1 MGNLLGA
8 PITEK
13 ETHTGKTTQGLAF
26 GLSSMQGWRIHMEDS
41 HICQTEIYAEQE
53 VANGDNENM
62 GDSTIKNN
70 EVKKIL
76 LKDTSLFAV
85 FDGHA
90 GSFAAKFSA
99 ENYVQVLSREPLFV
113 KYAERMQDYDTAQN
127 LSTEEQH
134 ARDRELLELLEEAL
148 ARSFL
153 EFDKILFTKILST
166 ASRDDGDATEDSTM
180 GEYTETLTDDSG
192 TTAVIVLLT
201 PKWIVCA
208 NAGDSRAIYSKS
220 NGRTIPLSYDHKPD
234 DEEEER
240 RIVEAGGCVRAGRV
254 DGDLAVSR
262 GFGDF
267 RFKLNNTKNQLEQ
280 KVSCLPDIIIQNRN
294 NEEDEFIVLA
304 CDGVWDIATNK
315 ECSNMVQDIFQ
326 EGEKDLGLACEEIL
340 DLSLKK
346 GSKDNISTLI
356 VELPGLKYGSGGG
369 VTARREKLAEEV
381 AAAERAL
388 QQQQGEENNS

>member
-53 VANGDNENM
+53 VTNGDNENM

-346 GSKDNISTLI
+346 GSKDNISALI

>member
-326 EGEKDLGLACEEIL
+326 EGEKDLGLVSALHHLKSEINIRAFMQLYSSRL
-340 DLSLKK
+340 DLS
-346 GSKDNISTLI
+346 SNFLI
-356 VELPGLKYGSGGG
+356 
-369 VTARREKLAEEV
+369 
-381 AAAERAL
+381 
-388 QQQQGEENNS
+388 

>member
-1 MGNLLGA
+1 
-8 PITEK
+8 
-13 ETHTGKTTQGLAF
+13 
-26 GLSSMQGWRIHMEDS
+26 
-41 HICQTEIYAEQE
+41 
-53 VANGDNENM
+53 M

-346 GSKDNISTLI
+346 GSKDNISALI